1 MPRPLPRPSLHV
13 LTDPALSRGRSH
25 LEIAEAA
32 LLGGADVI
40 QLRDKTLAADAL
52 RAVALEVADAVRR
65 AGALFVVNDSVDVA
79 IAADADGVHLGPDDE
94 PVARARARWSRLLGA
109 SARTP
114 DRARELVAAGADYL
128 GVGPVRDTATKKEA
142 PSAIGLEG
150 LSRVVRAVGGT
161 VPVIAI
167 GGIRASDVPAVLA
180 AGASGVAVVSSV
192 VAAPD
197 VRAAARALRDAL
209 DRARA
214 AG

>member
-1 MPRPLPRPSLHV
+1 MTRLLPRPSLHV
-13 LTDPALSRGRSH
+13 LTDPVLSRGRSH
-25 LEIAEAA
+25 LQIAEAA

-52 RAVALEVADAVRR
+52 RAVALEVGDAVRR

-79 IAADADGVHLGPDDE
+79 LAAGADGVHLGPDDE
-94 PVARARARWSRLLGA
+94 PVALARSRWTRPRLLGA

-128 GVGPVRDTATKKEA
+128 GVGPVRDTTTKREA
-142 PSAIGLEG
+142 PPAIGLVE
-150 LSRVVRAVGGT
+150 LASVVRAVGGA

-197 VRAAARALRDAL
+197 VRAATRALRDAL
-209 DRARA
+209 DRSR
-214 AG
+214 